1 MAHRSRRRLDRTDR
15 ARQIGRYDDHGPTPA
30 AGRRRGAASARRHRD
45 GCRPPG
51 AGRPLRRKFRNRRQA
66 HPHGL
71 GRDSPVKSYACWK
84 KGWGAASPDW
94 RLTRTGIGP
103 ASAKEHPDGENTGI
117 RANTRE
123 ADGGDRRI
131 GRRRRHL
138 QAGPAGGA
146 ADYRGGAGERGA
158 RRAGARLLRARRGAW
173 RRLSQRLSN
182 GSVEERGGGDRV
194 QRAADCRSRHAV
206 SLGDSRDCAWA
217 DRRAGGAGSR
227 DVRARA
233 VDPRHEAL
241 FADADGHSLLSRT
254 AVSEITER
262 LWAESEGFAGRELAE
277 FEVVYLFVDGIAE
290 RLHLGQP
297 REAVLAAWGL
307 LADGKKALL
316 HLAPGTKEDTASCR
330 EFFRD
335 MRRRGLPDPLLV
347 VSDGAPGIIRAIEE
361 CFPRAL
367 RQRCLAHKMR
377 NLASKV
383 PEDLWP
389 EFKARATACY
399 QAASPALARLLR
411 EDLRTTYDRDLPSA
425 VACLEDDFEAC
436 IAHLRF
442 PLGHRRAIR
451 TTNLLE
457 RLFGEERRRT
467 KVIPHAFGETAV
479 LKLLYAAL
487 HRDSE
492 RWRGTRISE
501 FEHRQLRAVREDIDE
516 DFAARN
522 APATTAPQP
531 HLSSNQRT

>member
-1 MAHRSRRRLDRTDR
+1 MY
-15 ARQIGRYDDHGPTPA
+15 ARGLST
-30 AGRRRGAASARRHRD
+30 RD
-45 GCRPPG
+45 
-51 AGRPLRRKFRNRRQA
+51 
-66 HPHGL
+66 
-71 GRDSPVKSYACWK
+71 
-84 KGWGAASPDW
+84 
-94 RLTRTGIGP
+94 I
-103 ASAKEHPDGENTGI
+103 
-117 RANTRE
+117 
-123 ADGGDRRI
+123 
-131 GRRRRHL
+131 
-138 QAGPAGGA
+138 
-146 ADYRGGAGERGA
+146 
-158 RRAGARLLRARRGAW
+158 
-173 RRLSQRLSN
+173 
-182 GSVEERGGGDRV
+182 
-194 QRAADCRSRHAV
+194 
-206 SLGDSRDCAWA
+206 
-217 DRRAGGAGSR
+217 
-227 DVRARA
+227 
-233 VDPRHEAL
+233 EAL
-241 FADADGHSLLSRT
+241 FADGAGKSLLSRT
-254 AVSEITER
+254 AVSEITDR
-262 LWAESEGFAGRELAE
+262 LWAEYEGFAGRDLAE
-277 FEVVYLFVDGIAE
+277 FAVVYLFVDGIAE

-347 VSDGAPGIIRAIEE
+347 ISDGAPGIIRALEE

-389 EFKARATACY
+389 EFKARAAACY
-399 QAASPALARLLR
+399 QAPSPALARLLR
-411 EDLRTTYDRDLPSA
+411 DDVRATYGRDLPSA

-467 KVIPHAFGETAV
+467 KVIPHAFGERAV
-479 LKLLYAAL
+479 LKLIYAAL
-487 HRDSE
+487 IRAAE
-492 RWRGTRISE
+492 RWRGLRITE
-501 FEHRQLRAVREDIDE
+501 FEQRQLRAIQEEIDK

-522 APATTAPQP
+522 APAATAPQS